1 MAKDKKTAKKLAK
14 KVSEILNESKLSQQ
28 NQTQNQVKPEWDSVK
43 TNAPNK
49 MRPGK
54 KRG

>member
-14 KVSEILNESKLSQQ
+14 KVSEILNDSKLLKEK
-28 NQTQNQVKPEWDSVK
+28 QTQTQGKPEWDTVK
-43 TNAPNK
+43 PNAPNK

>member
-1 MAKDKKTAKKLAK
+1 MAKDKKAAKKLAK
-14 KVSEILNESKLSQQ
+14 KVSEILKESNLLKEK
-28 NQTQNQVKPEWDSVK
+28 QTQTQVKPEWDTVK
-43 TNAPNK
+43 PNAPNK

>member
-14 KVSEILNESKLSQQ
+14 RVSEILNESNLLKET
-28 NQTQNQVKPEWDSVK
+28 QTQTQVKPEWDSVK